1 MDDATLRLLVNRM
14 IRAARLERLLYAE
27 VAADITAM
35 RQAIQVVVI
44 VALVTAFATLVG
56 DLLHSQLRMTAILGL
71 IFSPI
76 LGIIGW
82 LAWSG
87 ITWFVGTR
95 LIEPGIQGV
104 EFRQVARA
112 AGFAEAPA
120 ILGIVA
126 FIPVLGVVWQLALL
140 VWVLAAGFVAI
151 RESMHLTNRQA
162 VTTLIAALVVG
173 VIAYFILV
181 IATIGALH
189 ALS

>member
-1 MDDATLRLLVNRM
+1 MDDAPERQLVNRM
-14 IRAARLERLLYAE
+14 IRAARLERPLYAE
-27 VAADITAM
+27 VAADVTAT

-44 VALVTAFATLVG
+44 VAFVSAFATVVG
-56 DLLHSQLRMTAILGL
+56 DLFDSELRMVAVLGL
-71 IFSPI
+71 VLSPI

-87 ITWFVGTR
+87 ITWFIGTR

-126 FIPVLGVVWQLALL
+126 FIPVLGVLWQLALL
-140 VWVLAAGFVAI
+140 CWVLATGFVAI

-162 VTTLIAALVVG
+162 VATLIAALVVG
-173 VIAYFILV
+173 LIAYVIIVIAIV
-181 IATIGALH
+181 GAI
-189 ALS
+189 S